1 MAYRLQ
7 YEIYI
12 LLVSSCGGF
21 EMAISFDNALGIHQ
35 HTVGVR
41 SERAE
46 MLATNIAQANTP
58 GYKAKG
64 MDFQKA
70 LQSAASKASMGLS
83 RTDGRHI
90 NASTRVAGEIQYRV
104 PTQPDT
110 GDGNTVDVDLER
122 NLFMQ
127 NQLRHQA
134 SLEFLGSKFKNL
146 TKAIKGE

>member
-1 MAYRLQ
+1 
-7 YEIYI
+7 
-12 LLVSSCGGF
+12 
-21 EMAISFDNALGIHQ
+21 MAISFDNALGIHQ

-41 SERAE
+41 ERNSEVIAS
-46 MLATNIAQANTP
+46 NIAQANTP
-58 GYKAKG
+58 GFKAKG
-64 MDFQKA
+64 MDFKKA
-70 LQSAASKASMGLS
+70 LQAASSGASISLS

-90 NASTRVAGEIQYRV
+90 PASKVVAGEMLYRT

-134 SLEFLGSKFKNL
+134 SLDFLGSKFKNL
-146 TKAIKGE
+146 TKAITGGN

>member
-1 MAYRLQ
+1 
-7 YEIYI
+7 
-12 LLVSSCGGF
+12 
-21 EMAISFDNALGIHQ
+21 MAISFDNALGIHQ

-41 SERAE
+41 ERNAE
-46 MLATNIAQANTP
+46 VISTNIAQANTP
-58 GYKAKG
+58 GFKAKG

-70 LQSAASKASMGLS
+70 LQAASSGASIGLS

-90 NASTRVAGEIQYRV
+90 SASTKATGESLYRI

-127 NQLRHQA
+127 NQIRHQA
-134 SLEFLGSKFKNL
+134 SLDFLGSKFKNL

>member
-1 MAYRLQ
+1 
-7 YEIYI
+7 
-12 LLVSSCGGF
+12 
-21 EMAISFDNALGIHQ
+21 MAISFDNALGIHQ

-41 SERAE
+41 ERNSEVI
-46 MLATNIAQANTP
+46 ATNIAQANTP
-58 GYKAKG
+58 GFKAKG

-70 LQSAASKASMGLS
+70 LQAASSGASISLS

-90 NASTRVAGEIQYRV
+90 PASSRVTGEILYRT

-127 NQLRHQA
+127 NQIRHQA
-134 SLEFLGSKFKNL
+134 SLDFLGGKFKNL

>member
-1 MAYRLQ
+1 
-7 YEIYI
+7 
-12 LLVSSCGGF
+12 
-21 EMAISFDNALGIHQ
+21 MAISFDNALGIHQ
-35 HTVGVR
+35 YTVGVR
-41 SERAE
+41 ERNAE
-46 MLATNIAQANTP
+46 VIATNIAQANTP
-58 GYKAKG
+58 GFKAKG

-70 LQSAASKASMGLS
+70 LQAASSGANISLS

-90 NASTRVAGEIQYRV
+90 PASTTVTGEMLYRV

-134 SLEFLGSKFKNL
+134 SLDFLGSKFKNL

>member
-1 MAYRLQ
+1 
-7 YEIYI
+7 
-12 LLVSSCGGF
+12 
-21 EMAISFDNALGIHQ
+21 MAISFDNALGIHQ
-35 HTVGVR
+35 YTVGVR
-41 SERAE
+41 ERNAE
-46 MLATNIAQANTP
+46 VIASNIAQANTP
-58 GYKAKG
+58 GFKAKG

-70 LQSAASKASMGLS
+70 LQAASSGASISLDL
-83 RTDGRHI
+83 TNGRHI
-90 NASTRVAGEIQYRV
+90 PASKTVAGEVLYRT

-134 SLEFLGSKFKNL
+134 SLDFLGGKFKGL

>member
-1 MAYRLQ
+1 
-7 YEIYI
+7 
-12 LLVSSCGGF
+12 
-21 EMAISFDNALGIHQ
+21 MAISFNNALGIHQ

-41 SERAE
+41 EKNAE
-46 MLATNIAQANTP
+46 VISTNIAQANTP
-58 GYKAKG
+58 GFKAKG
-64 MDFQKA
+64 MDFDRA
-70 LQSAASKASMGLS
+70 LKLATSGTSFGLN
-83 RTDGRHI
+83 RTHGRHI
-90 NASTRVAGEIQYRV
+90 SASSAVTGETLYRL

-134 SLEFLGSKFKNL
+134 SIDFLGGKFKNM

>member
-1 MAYRLQ
+1 
-7 YEIYI
+7 
-12 LLVSSCGGF
+12 
-21 EMAISFDNALGIHQ
+21 MAISFDNALGIHQ

-41 SERAE
+41 ERNAE
-46 MLATNIAQANTP
+46 VLSTNIAQANTP

-64 MDFQKA
+64 LDFKES
-70 LQSAASKASMGLS
+70 LQAASSGASIGLS

-90 NASTRVAGEIQYRV
+90 SASTTVNGETKYRI

-110 GDGNTVDVDLER
+110 GDGNTVDLDLER

-127 NQLRHQA
+127 NQIRHQA
-134 SLEFLGSKFKNL
+134 SLDFLGSKFKNL